1 MYIYIYIYGMY
12 IYIYNMFIYV
22 YIKGDVLATQIE
34 NILPT

>member
-1 MYIYIYIYGMY
+1 MYIC
-12 IYIYNMFIYV
+12 IYNMFIYV

>member
-1 MYIYIYIYGMY
+1 MYIYGMY
-12 IYIYNMFIYV
+12 IYIHNMFIYL